1 MTLGERIMSKS
12 GNIALTLAML
22 IGAALFAMRQYHASG
37 APLQFDGNLC
47 YTIAPYA
54 MVAILALLS
63 IIWTKSPAFLKSLL
77 VTATLMLLVTVA
89 GYADFA
95 SSSTGGIVFVFLPG
109 LLIIGGLISLLICD
123 LAISLSQGNGTGH
136 SRQKSK

>member
-1 MTLGERIMSKS
+1 MTKS

-22 IGAALFAMRQYHASG
+22 LGATLFTMRQYHASG
-37 APLQFDGNLC
+37 APIEFSGNLC

-63 IIWTKSPAFLKSLL
+63 IIWTKSPAFLKSLRI
-77 VTATLMLLVTVA
+77 TATLMLLVTVA

-95 SSSTGGIVFVFLPG
+95 SSSTGGLAFVFLPG
-109 LLIIGGLISLLICD
+109 LLIVGGVISLLICD
-123 LAISLSQGNGTGH
+123 LTISIRQGNGAAH
-136 SRQKSK
+136 PHQKSKRK

>member
-1 MTLGERIMSKS
+1 MSKC

-22 IGAALFAMRQYHASG
+22 IGATLFAMRQYHASG

-54 MVAILALLS
+54 MVAILALMS
-63 IIWTKSPAFLKSLL
+63 IIWTKSPAFLKSLRII
-77 VTATLMLLVTVA
+77 ATLMLLATVA

-95 SSSTGGIVFVFLPG
+95 SSSTGGLAFVFLPG
-109 LLIIGGLISLLICD
+109 LMIVGGIISLLICD
-123 LAISLSQGNGTGH
+123 LAISLSQGSGTVH
-136 SRQKSK
+136 SRPKSQ